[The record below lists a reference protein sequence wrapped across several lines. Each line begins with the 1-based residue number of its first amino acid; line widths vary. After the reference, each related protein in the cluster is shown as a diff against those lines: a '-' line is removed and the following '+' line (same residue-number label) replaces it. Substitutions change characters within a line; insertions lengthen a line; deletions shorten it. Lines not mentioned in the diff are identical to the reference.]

1 METGK
6 DCIKLFF
13 QVFNIGEGSK
23 APYIEIF
30 IKALNRERT
39 DELQY
44 KMEIVFSESKN
55 NIIIEKNKLDQSNG
69 INDNKNIIKKNNN
82 DKNKSDMPNNKKN
95 EIKLLN

>member
-1 METGK
+1 VETGK

-39 DELQY
+39 DDELQY

-55 NIIIEKNKLDQSNG
+55 NIIIEKNKIDQNNG
-69 INDNKNIIKKNNN
+69 TNDNKNIIKIIIMMKI
-82 DKNKSDMPNNKKN
+82 KVIYLMRKKM
-95 EIKLLN
+95 K